1 MRVIYAP
8 QPDVLAHILR
18 QVAPQAAQPEAPTL
32 LTRIGRCLS
41 AANSLECSLFMLINS
56 LRFTQYE

>member
-1 MRVIYAP
+1 MRVTYAP

-32 LTRIGRCLS
+32 LNKKIGKCPS

-56 LRFTQYE
+56 LRFT